1 MVWPKKK
8 KMINFCH
15 PKNLPEVKLKSLVLL
30 LLAEGMERQPQI
42 DYILWLLLITHMQ
55 IYNGKQQTE

>member
-1 MVWPKKK
+1 MV
-8 KMINFCH
+8 NFCH

-30 LLAEGMERQPQI
+30 LLAERMERQPQI